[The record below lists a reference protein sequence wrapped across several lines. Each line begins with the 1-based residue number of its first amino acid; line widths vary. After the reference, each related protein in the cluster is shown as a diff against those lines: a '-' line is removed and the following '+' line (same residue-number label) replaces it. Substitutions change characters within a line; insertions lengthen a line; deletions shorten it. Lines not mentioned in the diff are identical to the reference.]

1 MINQTLL
8 LIGSSQACDIIVK
21 KDKKEHFRIEIN
33 SVGEA
38 FLFDNVDGKTVY
50 LIDNDIIKTCKR
62 EFRWNYPNRE
72 QMDNRQPANSQK
84 PKTTLDESDEQL
96 SYSGETDE
104 QRISD
109 EIVKVT
115 MTGSKN
121 LLLQA
126 QY

>member
-1 MINQTLL
+1 MINQT
-8 LIGSSQACDIIVK
+8 IGSSQACDIIVK